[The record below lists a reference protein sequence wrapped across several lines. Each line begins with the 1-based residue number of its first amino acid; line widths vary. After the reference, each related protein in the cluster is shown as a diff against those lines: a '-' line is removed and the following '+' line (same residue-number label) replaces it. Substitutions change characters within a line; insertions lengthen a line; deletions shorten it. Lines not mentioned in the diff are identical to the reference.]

1 MPADQPDHHEA
12 APVCVWLTG
21 LPAAGKTTLSRS
33 VADEFG
39 ARGCPVAVFDGDRV
53 RAALAPALGF
63 TRADRHRNVVR
74 VAGMAVEALD
84 RGECVVVALVSPF
97 RDARAEA
104 RAIVEASGHAF
115 IEVHVD
121 APVEVCIDR
130 DPKGLYARALA
141 GEISDFTG
149 VDGAYETPETPD
161 VRVDTAQMDVAE
173 ATARILSCVE
183 GRDPPA
189 ASRLSTPPSRSVVS

>member
-1 MPADQPDHHEA
+1 MPADPHDHHEA
-12 APVCVWLTG
+12 SPVCIWLTG
-21 LPAAGKTTLSRS
+21 LPAAGKTTLSHSLANEMGATGFPVS
-33 VADEFG
+33 VL
-39 ARGCPVAVFDGDRV
+39 DGDRV
-53 RAALAPALGF
+53 RAELAPTLGY
-63 TRADRHRNVVR
+63 TRADRHRNVVG
-74 VAGMAVEALD
+74 VAEMAADALA

-97 RDARAEA
+97 RDARADA
-104 RAIVEASGHAF
+104 RAIVEATGHAF

-149 VDGAYETPETPD
+149 VDGVYEVPESPD
-161 VRVDTAQMDVAE
+161 VRVDTARMDAAE

-183 GRDPPA
+183 GRD
-189 ASRLSTPPSRSVVS
+189 RLHT